1 MAPNDRECAVEIVTK
16 TVIRC
21 SAGEIGQPVVGCVI
35 PCEKIADPV
44 FASGTLG
51 QGVGIEPEDNVI
63 YAPFD
68 GEISTVANGS
78 HAIGLVG
85 PGGMELLIHVGMDTV
100 EMKGD
105 GFAPLVREGDRVKKG
120 QKLMTFDRNKIRAAG
135 HPETVAVLLTNSD
148 DYEDVKFGD
157 GV

>member
-1 MAPNDRECAVEIVTK
+1 MAPSDRERAAKIVTK

-21 SAGEIGQPVVGCVI
+21 SAGEIGQPIMGRVI

-51 QGVGIEPEDNVI
+51 RGVGIEPEDNVI

-68 GEISTVANGS
+68 GEVSTVANGS

-85 PGGMELLIHVGMDTV
+85 PGRMELLIHVGMDTV
-100 EMKGD
+100 EMKGN

-148 DYEDVKFGD
+148 DYEDVKLSD